1 MCLSLSTSYWPLV
14 WPAPSPARLS
24 VHEAGSSLTL
34 PVRPAAAPDDVPL
47 APFGRPGW
55 DVRVE
60 TRTILTS
67 DGTDFHVDATLDGY
81 EDGRRVFSR
90 TWNESVPRVNV

>member
-1 MCLSLSTSYWPLV
+1 MPLALDLV
-14 WPAPSPARLS
+14 LAARLAGTLTCPLS

-90 TWNESVPRVNV
+90 TWKKSVPRVNV